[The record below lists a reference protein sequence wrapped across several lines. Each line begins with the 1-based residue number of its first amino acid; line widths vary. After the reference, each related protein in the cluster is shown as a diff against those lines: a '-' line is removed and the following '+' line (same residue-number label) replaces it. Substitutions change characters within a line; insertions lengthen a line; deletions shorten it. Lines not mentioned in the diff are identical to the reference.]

1 MTPVLEIIYSAPF
14 LVGLLVGVI
23 AERSYSHAR
32 ARWMDKH
39 HPLGGR
45 KHHHVA
51 PISPMWIA
59 GLVLAATLGYVL
71 LQANNTEDRYRRL
84 ANDMATCQR
93 EFNTALAA
101 QAAVMDE
108 DNKLSRDQRKLLAER
123 SQLESEWIEHLIEP
137 PPDIAKLSDVDPRR
151 IAWAADVTRIY
162 FSHAAALDK
171 QIDQVSEQQ
180 VVMDNERRDHPL
192 PDPTCGRHR

>member
-1 MTPVLEIIYSAPF
+1 MIAVLEIIYSTPF
-14 LVGLLVGVI
+14 IVGLLVGVI

-32 ARWMDKH
+32 ARWLDKRYPLSGRQH
-39 HPLGGR
+39 HL
-45 KHHHVA
+45 VA
-51 PISPMWIA
+51 PISSMWIA
-59 GLVLAATLGYVL
+59 GLVLTATLGYVL
-71 LQANNTEDRYRRL
+71 LQTNITETRYLRL
-84 ANDMATCQR
+84 VGDMEWCQH
-93 EFNTALAA
+93 EFNSALAA

-137 PPDIAKLSDVDPRR
+137 PPDIAKLSDIDPRR

-171 QIDQVSEQQ
+171 QIDQVSEQH
-180 VVMDNERRDHPL
+180 VIMDTERRNHPL
-192 PDPTCGRHR
+192 PDPTCGRHG